1 MNIYMT
7 SGTFEFLKKIKG
19 KYGKEKILLI
29 QNNEEAVLVHE
40 TSGKTVFGAPRSY
53 KVLKSEGVLE
63 NSGFLVLNHIPVI
76 DDDKP
81 MFEYRYSADHVHLLN
96 NPGFVALRVLRPSK
110 SNTYIILTLWK
121 SERSYMDWENTP
133 SYQSFFQGTKSPPAQ
148 SQIFMGA
155 PYISK
160 YYIPSEDD

>member
-7 SGTFEFLKKIKG
+7 SGTFDFLKKIRE
-19 KYGKEKILLI
+19 KYDKEKILLI
-29 QNNEEAVLVHE
+29 QNNKEAMLVHE
-40 TSGKTVFGAPRSY
+40 TTRKTVFGAPRSY
-53 KVLKSEGVLE
+53 NVLKSEGILE

-81 MFEYRYSADHVHLLN
+81 MFEYRYSSDHVHLFN
-96 NPGFVALRVLRPSK
+96 TPGFKALRVLRPIK
-110 SNTYIILTLWK
+110 SNTYIILTLWE
-121 SERSYMDWENTP
+121 SERTYTNWESTP

-155 PYISK
+155 SYISK
-160 YYIPSEDD
+160 YYIPTEDD